1 MLTTTVEMRGLSN
14 SLVARVWIEL
24 SKNMMVMSFR
34 AEKSSALKIAMVAL
48 KLLHL
53 VQEVNPGPSL
63 DQDLGLGLGLDL
75 DPREDP
81 LLGVEVALGPGLNP
95 DPNQEANRKM
105 QQNVQRNAVAP
116 GAAVLGVP
124 GPDLLEIDLD
134 HDLQEIN
141 PGLDLLKREE
151 HPGPERINLGPDPGR
166 RANQGPDL
174 HQSLPQSHAGAKVG
188 QSPNLRANL
197 AQDLLR
203 MIQRL
208 T

>member
-34 AEKSSALKIAMVAL
+34 AEKSSALKIAMVAP
-48 KLLHL
+48 KLQDLA
-53 VQEVNPGPSL
+53 QEVNPGPSL

-81 LLGVEVALGPGLNP
+81 L
-95 DPNQEANRKM
+95 M

-174 HQSLPQSHAGAKVG
+174 LQSLPQSHAGAKVG

>member
-1 MLTTTVEMRGLSN
+1 
-14 SLVARVWIEL
+14 
-24 SKNMMVMSFR
+24 MSFR
-34 AEKSSALKIAMVAL
+34 VEKSSALKIAMVAL

-53 VQEVNPGPSL
+53 VQEVNPG
-63 DQDLGLGLGLDL
+63 LGL

-116 GAAVLGVP
+116 GAAVLGGP

-174 HQSLPQSHAGAKVG
+174 HQSLPQSH
-188 QSPNLRANL
+188 
-197 AQDLLR
+197 
-203 MIQRL
+203 
-208 T
+208 

>member
-34 AEKSSALKIAMVAL
+34 VEKSSALKIAMVAL

-63 DQDLGLGLGLDL
+63 DQDLGLGL

-116 GAAVLGVP
+116 GAAVLGGP

-151 HPGPERINLGPDPGR
+151 HPGPERINLGPDPGL
-166 RANQGPDL
+166 RADQGPDL
-174 HQSLPQSHAGAKVG
+174 LQSLPQGHAGAKVG